1 MASWIKMIADEN
13 ANAPLA
19 AALDQARTPHGT
31 VDNVMRVHSL
41 RPETMCGHIALYR
54 SILHN
59 EKTCVPKAFL
69 ETVGSFVS
77 RLNACTYSYSNHWKN
92 ARHLIGDPELS
103 SRIEA
108 SFDHQDFTRV
118 FSEKEAAMLDY
129 ARKLTT
135 GPGEMQRQDVARLQ
149 SLGWEDVEILEINQV
164 ICYFNYAN
172 RLLNGLG
179 VTTEGDVIGFYSG
192 ENGDSA

>member
-1 MASWIKMIADEN
+1 MIADEN
-13 ANAPLA
+13 ADGPLA
-19 AALDQARTPHGT
+19 AALEQARTPHGT

-59 EKTCVPKAFL
+59 KATCVPKAFL

-77 RLNACTYSYSNHWKN
+77 RLNACPYSYSNHWKN
-92 ARHLIGDPELS
+92 ARHLINDPVLS
-103 SRIEA
+103 ARIEA
-108 SFDHQDFTRV
+108 SFDHQEFRRV
-118 FSEKEAAMLDY
+118 FSEKEAVMLEY
-129 ARKLTT
+129 ARKLTAE
-135 GPGEMQRQDVARLQ
+135 PGDMEQDDVARLQ
-149 SLGWEDVEILEINQV
+149 ALGWKDVEILEINQV

-179 VTTEGDVIGFYSG
+179 VTTEGDVIGFYP
-192 ENGDSA
+192 GDREAPA